1 MKKIIT
7 VLLTIAA
14 ILSSVSTL
22 AESMPIEG
30 KVISTQ
36 SYPIVSPDD
45 KHEFVF
51 GIVVGKS
58 LQRVPCVR
66 WTRQMKLVV
75 AGYKLL
81 LIHQGLSCQ
90 FETDGII

>member
-36 SYPIVSPDD
+36 SYLIVSQA
-45 KHEFVF
+45 K
-51 GIVVGKS
+51 GITNYSVDADA
-58 LQRVPCVR
+58 PFENA
-66 WTRQMKLVV
+66 TLVMTPLATHI
-75 AGYKLL
+75 AGMESRGVNASHIFRAAL
-81 LIHQGLSCQ
+81 
-90 FETDGII
+90 